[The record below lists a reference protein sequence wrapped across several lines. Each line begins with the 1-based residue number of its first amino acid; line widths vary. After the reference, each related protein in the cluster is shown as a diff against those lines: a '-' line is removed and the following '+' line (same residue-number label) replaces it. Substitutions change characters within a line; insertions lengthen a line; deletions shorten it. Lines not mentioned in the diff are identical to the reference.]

1 MTAVIIFITL
11 AVLLVAGKI
20 LRVQIPVF
28 QKLYLPSSVVG
39 GLIGLFVISSCGEYI
54 PVEVTS
60 GMRSIPGFLIN
71 VIFATL
77 LIAKPAKSKDKK
89 TSAGVFPQLVL
100 AQIVVWGQ
108 YVVGVGLAGLL
119 LSPLFGVENAFGN
132 LLELG
137 FEGGH
142 GTVGGMSAAFKS
154 HSWEDGIALGY
165 TVATIGMIGGIVI
178 GMGMV
183 NWAYRRGFVK
193 SVRPFS
199 KRTLSERRGIHS
211 TEERPS
217 AGKQTVLPDSIDS
230 LAWHIAIVGLAV
242 LIGFGILQGLK
253 AVEIALFPN
262 FSTRLFNGFPMFP
275 LCMLGGV
282 ILRKGAEL
290 CKINLLVDNGQMKR
304 ISGAALDFL
313 AVSAVATIQLDV
325 VAANWMPLTI
335 MVVAGFLWT
344 ASSVLFFSRRI
355 FSDSWFERAIAEF
368 GQATGVTA
376 TGLLLLRTVDPDS
389 KTAAAQCFAGKQLIH
404 EPFTNLWVAMA
415 FALVMTVGWV
425 VVFTISLVVLA
436 IWCFFAWR
444 IAKKTLSSD
453 VSLRSLEA
461 IERLTDRRKI

>member
-1 MTAVIIFITL
+1 MTAVTIFITL

-20 LRVQIPVF
+20 LRVQIPVL
-28 QKLYLPSSVVG
+28 QKLYLPSSIVG
-39 GLIGLFVISSCGEYI
+39 GLIGLVAISSLGDAI
-54 PVEVTS
+54 PQELTS

-77 LIAKPAKSKDKK
+77 LIAKPAKTRGHAASG
-89 TSAGVFPQLVL
+89 SVFPQLVL

-119 LSPLFGVENAFGN
+119 LAPLFGVEHAFGN

-142 GTVGGMSAAFKS
+142 GTVGGMSAAFKA
-154 HSWEDGIALGY
+154 HSWADGIALGY

-183 NWAYRRGFVK
+183 NWAYRRGYVK

-199 KRTLSERRGIHS
+199 KRSVGERKGILKK
-211 TEERPS
+211 EERPS
-217 AGKQTVLPDSIDS
+217 AGRQTVLPDSVDS
-230 LAWHIAIVGLAV
+230 LAWHIAVVGLAV
-242 LIGFGILQGLK
+242 LLGFGILQGLK
-253 AVEIALFPN
+253 AAEIALLPDAG
-262 FSTRLFNGFPMFP
+262 TRLFNGFPMFP

-290 CKINLLVDNGQMKR
+290 FKIDLLVDNGQMRR

-313 AVSAVATIQLDV
+313 AVSAVATIQLEV

-335 MVVAGFLWT
+335 MVLAGFLWT
-344 ASSVLFFSRRI
+344 AWSVLFFSRRI
-355 FSDSWFERAIAEF
+355 FAVAWFERAVAEF

-376 TGLLLLRTVDPDS
+376 TGLLLLRTVDPDA
-389 KTAAAQCFAGKQLIH
+389 KTTAAQSFAGKQLIH
-404 EPFTNLWVAMA
+404 EPLTNLWVAMA
-415 FALVMTVGWV
+415 FALVMTVGWG
-425 VVFTISLVVLA
+425 VVFAISCVMLA
-436 IWCFFAWR
+436 IWCCLAWR
-444 IAKKTLSSD
+444 I
-453 VSLRSLEA
+453 
-461 IERLTDRRKI
+461 RLKPDR